1 MIASPQVEKIV
12 KQETDRSI
20 PQRILC
26 VEDDQDT
33 CEVLRFVMTDYDF
46 TAVST
51 VAAAEA
57 LIASENFDIYV
68 LDNWLPDG
76 SGVELCQK
84 IRRLNPTLPIV
95 FTSAIGQR
103 KDIDLAMQAGADRY
117 LVKPYEPETLV
128 QTVKELLDGSRELAF
143 ESGNIISSDIL

>member
-12 KQETDRSI
+12 TQETDRSA

-46 TAVST
+46 KTVSS

-76 SGVELCQK
+76 SGLELCAK
-84 IRRLNPTLPIV
+84 IRQISPTLPIV

-103 KDIDLAMQAGADRY
+103 QDIDLAMQAGADRY

-143 ESGNIISSDIL
+143 ES